1 MTLREESG
9 SEPPADRETRADP
22 QEPAATP
29 APADDHD
36 FPEGPD
42 PETGAASP
50 DGPAHPARSSSLSRG
65 GSSPARRRRSRAA
78 LLIGG
83 SVAVCLAGL
92 GVLATVLLLHARTH
106 SRPPAPPPVFGLGV
120 GECVN
125 YGPGAIASPIVV
137 PCHQPHDAEVYARFR
152 LAGRHWPGTAAVGTQ
167 ARQGCTARLSGY
179 LNPQL
184 ATSVLAES
192 YVFPNQSAWDAGVRT
207 VICEIRGTAGKLTG
221 SVRGLG

>member
-1 MTLREESG
+1 MTLREEPGSG
-9 SEPPADRETRADP
+9 PPADRETRADP

-29 APADDHD
+29 TPADDHD

-42 PETGAASP
+42 PETPAASP
-50 DGPAHPARSSSLSRG
+50 GGPE

-78 LLIGG
+78 FLIGG

-106 SRPPAPPPVFGLGV
+106 SRPPAPPPVFGLAV
-120 GECVN
+120 GKCVN
-125 YGPGAIASPIVV
+125 YGPGAIASPTVV
-137 PCHQPHDAEVYARFR
+137 RCRQPHDAEVYARFR

-221 SVRGLG
+221 SVRGLR